1 MELQEAILKR
11 RSIRKFKEDKVK
23 EEDVNLILQMAMAG
37 PSACN
42 KKPWEFFVITN
53 EEILHKFANVSKS
66 SSFKAPLAIVVCGN
80 EERMLEGEASSYWIQ
95 DCSSATENILLCA
108 TSLGLGSLWCGV
120 YPQQMKI
127 EKVRE
132 ILELPNHIIPLNI
145 IYIGYSDMDSEARS
159 QYEENYVHHIK

>member
-1 MELQEAILKR
+1 MELQETILKR
-11 RSIRKFKEDKVK
+11 RSIRKFKDDKVK
-23 EEDVNLILQMAMAG
+23 EEDINLLLKMAMAG

-42 KKPWEFFVITN
+42 KQPWEFFVVTN
-53 EEILHKFANVSKS
+53 EEILNKFTSVSKS

-132 ILELPNHIIPLNI
+132 ILSLPSHLIPLNI
-145 IYIGYSDMDSEARS
+145 IYIGYSDVTVDARS
-159 QYEENYVHHIK
+159 QYDEMYVHRII

>member
-1 MELQEAILKR
+1 MKLQETILKR

-53 EEILHKFANVSKS
+53 EEILNKFANVSKS
-66 SSFKAPLAIVVCGN
+66 SSFKAPLAIVV
-80 EERMLEGEASSYWIQ
+80 SSYWIQ

-159 QYEENYVHHIK
+159 QYDENYVHHIK

>member
-53 EEILHKFANVSKS
+53 EEMLNQFANVSKS
-66 SSFKAPLAIVVCGN
+66 SSFKHSRIPLPPPPNAALIIIGKP
-80 EERMLEGEASSYWIQ
+80 
-95 DCSSATENILLCA
+95 ILRA
-108 TSLGLGSLWCGV
+108 TS
-120 YPQQMKI
+120 
-127 EKVRE
+127 
-132 ILELPNHIIPLNI
+132 
-145 IYIGYSDMDSEARS
+145 
-159 QYEENYVHHIK
+159 